1 VTSACP
7 PPDRTAGPHDPAAA
21 LSAPAPLDLGA
32 ALRPRPW
39 HLLPC
44 LLRRLRVLRP
54 PPDWRDVESKHSN
67 LDRIMTNLQGERSDR
82 RAEEEEE
89 EEEEEADISTSV
101 GCLLFSIT
109 PPPEPPR

>member
-1 VTSACP
+1 
-7 PPDRTAGPHDPAAA
+7 
-21 LSAPAPLDLGA
+21 
-32 ALRPRPW
+32 
-39 HLLPC
+39 
-44 LLRRLRVLRP
+44 
-54 PPDWRDVESKHSN
+54 
-67 LDRIMTNLQGERSDR
+67 MTNLQGERSDR